1 MDVTTSTE
9 TVGLVRGAMHARWKE
24 ARARLSPPPKPEKV
38 AAIPKQRTIA
48 EVDAEARVL
57 RGRLNE
63 LRLERLAING
73 GCPTIEAIQDAV
85 MDYFGISRNK
95 FLSDRRT
102 TPVVFPRHVAMFLC
116 TELTTISYPGI
127 GRMFGGMDHTTIM
140 HAAKKIDVLY
150 RTDKEVQTD
159 IDTLMSMLLAST
171 KPTEDAPCSSP
182 PTTAQ

>member
-1 MDVTTSTE
+1 MEGSTSTE
-9 TVGLVRGAMHARWKE
+9 TGLVRGAMHARWKE
-24 ARARLSPPPKPEKV
+24 ARARLNPPPKPEKV
-38 AAIPKQRTIA
+38 AAIPRQRTIA
-48 EVDAEARVL
+48 EVDAEVRVL
-57 RGRLNE
+57 RARLNE

-116 TELTTISYPGI
+116 TELTTTSYPGI

-150 RTDKEVQTD
+150 RTDEEVRND

-171 KPTEDAPCSSP
+171 KPSEDASCNST
-182 PTTAQ
+182 PTPAQ